1 MSELASLLVEP
12 SWLLRLTKQFEQ
24 PYMKSLEAFLESEYA
39 ADKLIYPA
47 KADIFHALNKLPFE
61 RVKVI
66 VLGQD
71 PYHGAGQAEGL
82 SFSVPPGVAVPPSL
96 KNIYKEISR
105 DIQCPMPA
113 HFGCLQSWLEQGV
126 LLLNSVLTV
135 EAGRAGSHRN
145 RGWETFTDHI
155 IHLLSEQASHCVFML
170 WGGYAKNK
178 QRLIDTDKHLVL
190 NSSHPSPLSAYRG
203 FLGCGHF
210 STANSYLLA
219 HGEEAINWQIF
230 SEQYL
235 S

>member
-1 MSELASLLVEP
+1 MSELARLLVEP
-12 SWLLRLTKQFEQ
+12 SWLRHLKEQFEQ
-24 PYMKSLEAFLESEYA
+24 PYMQSLEDFLESEYS

-47 KADIFHALNKLPFE
+47 KTDIFRALNKLPFD

-71 PYHGAGQAEGL
+71 PYHGVGQAEGL
-82 SFSVPPGVAVPPSL
+82 SFSVPPGVAIPPSL

-105 DIQCPMPA
+105 DILCPMPVD
-113 HFGCLQSWLEQGV
+113 FGCLQQWLEQGV

-145 RGWETFTDHI
+145 RGWEIFTDHI
-155 IHLLSEQASHCVFML
+155 IQLLSEQASHCVFML

-178 QRLIDTDKHLVL
+178 QRLIDADKHLVL
-190 NSSHPSPLSAYRG
+190 NSAHPSPLSAYRG

-210 STANSYLLA
+210 SAANSYLLE
-219 HGEEAINWQIF
+219 HGKVAINWQILA
-230 SEQYL
+230 E
-235 S
+235 